1 MEHSRNLRILTPLL
15 DVDGALRRLGGDVE
29 LFEQIN
35 QIFLEDAP
43 GLVHS
48 AREALANSDA
58 GELRRSAHSIKG
70 MMAQL
75 GAATGVAA
83 AYRLEQC
90 AAAGDLS
97 DASGLI
103 RECGDRVAE
112 VTQRLDEYNASGE
125 APGELQAG
133 GQKSS
138 AAT

>member
-29 LFEQIN
+29 LFEQIS

-43 GLVHS
+43 ALIHS
-48 AREALANSDA
+48 AREAMAHNDA
-58 GELRRSAHSIKG
+58 AELRRSAHSIKG

-75 GAATGVAA
+75 GAAAGVTA

-90 AAAGDLS
+90 GAAGDLS

-103 RECGDRVAE
+103 RDSGERVAE
-112 VTQRLDEYNASGE
+112 VVSLLEEYNASGD
-125 APGELQAG
+125 APGELRAEG
-133 GQKSS
+133 KRSS